1 MPYNP
6 ISVLSSSSILAES
19 WKATKTLKKTDAF
32 ADCSGMEE
40 KQNPSLHK
48 ACRQLESLFLSQ
60 LLKEMRKT
68 VPHDGEIPEKN
79 AESLYQSLF
88 DNHLADILAEQ
99 QATGLGDYFYR
110 EMLDKEGKIS

>member
-6 ISVLSSSSILAES
+6 INFLSSSSVLAES
-19 WKATKTLKKTDAF
+19 WKTTKTLKKTGDF
-32 ADCSGMEE
+32 ADNPSMEK
-40 KQNPSLHK
+40 KQNQSLRK

-68 VPHDGEIPEKN
+68 VPQGGAIPENN
-79 AESLYQSLF
+79 AASLYQSLF
-88 DNHLADILAEQ
+88 DNHLADLLAKQ

-110 EMLDKEGKIS
+110 ELLDTEGKIS

>member
-6 ISVLSSSSILAES
+6 INFLSSSSVLAES
-19 WKATKTLKKTDAF
+19 WKTTKTLKKTGDF
-32 ADCSGMEE
+32 ADNPSMEK
-40 KQNPSLHK
+40 KQNPSLRK

-68 VPHDGEIPEKN
+68 VPHGGAIPEHN
-79 AESLYQSLF
+79 GASLYQSLF
-88 DNHLADILAEQ
+88 DNHLADLLAKQ

-110 EMLDKEGKIS
+110 ELLDTEGKIS